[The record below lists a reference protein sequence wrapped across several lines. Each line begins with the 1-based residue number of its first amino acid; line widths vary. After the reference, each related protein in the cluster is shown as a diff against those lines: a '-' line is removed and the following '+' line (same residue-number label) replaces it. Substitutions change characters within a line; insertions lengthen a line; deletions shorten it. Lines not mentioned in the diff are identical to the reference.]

1 MPMRWLVF
9 VTALL
14 ALAMT
19 TAAQAQSVTLNGQLG
34 NQQALLVIDGA
45 PTTVAVGASVRGIK
59 LLSLASGQAE
69 VSIDGNRRVLVL
81 GAAPVRLRGE
91 AGAPD
96 SGAKSIALTANGDG
110 HFIAQGTI
118 NGGSVSFMVDTGA
131 TVVSISQADAD
142 RLGLKY
148 KDAPTAF
155 ANTAN
160 GRVPVRSLVL
170 NSVRVGEVEV
180 ANVEAIVLPSQ
191 MPHVLLGNSFL
202 TRFSMRRDND
212 QMRLEKR
219 PN

>member
-1 MPMRWLVF
+1 MRI
-9 VTALL
+9 
-14 ALAMT
+14 ALAHLLLYLAVSA
-19 TAAQAQSVTLNGQLG
+19 AAQAQSVTLNGQLG
-34 NQQALLVIDGA
+34 NQRALLVINGE
-45 PTTVAVGASVRGIK
+45 PHTVAVGASVRGVK
-59 LLSLASGQAE
+59 LLSLSAGQAE
-69 VSIDGNRRVLVL
+69 IGVDGTRRLLVL
-81 GAAPVRLRGE
+81 GAAPVKLSGSGGE
-91 AGAPD
+91 APA
-96 SGAKSIALTANGDG
+96 SGAASIVMTANGDG
-110 HFIAQGTI
+110 HFIQPGRI
-118 NGGSVSFMVDTGA
+118 NGGNVTFMVDTGA
-131 TVVSISQADAD
+131 TVISIGQADAD

-180 ANVEAIVLPSQ
+180 ANVEAIVLPTQ

-212 QMRLEKR
+212 TMRLEKR